1 MSEDLF
7 AKYDIMIVRN
17 SEKLINSFCYD
28 LKMILNSTLTTF
40 KGHKKNQLKTTFQI
54 YENK

>member
-40 KGHKKNQLKTTFQI
+40 EGHKKNQLKTTFQI